1 MATVHDEITPRL
13 SRFALS
19 QPVFFVG
26 TAPLAGD
33 GHVNVS
39 PKGMGGTFVVLDPH
53 RVAYLDYTGSGAES
67 AAHLQE
73 NGRIVVMFCAFEGP
87 PNIVRFH
94 GRGRYVLARTPEFD
108 ELRPSFSKEREIGQR
123 GIVVVDVD
131 RVSDSCGYSVPFM
144 DFVGDRDVLDRAHER
159 REPEYFDAYWQQ
171 KNATSIDG
179 LPGVDITPLS

>member
-13 SRFALS
+13 SRFVLS

-53 RVAYLDYTGSGAES
+53 RVAYLDYTGSGAEV

-108 ELRPSFSKEREIGQR
+108 VLRPLFAKERESGQR
-123 GIVVVDVD
+123 GIVVVEVD
-131 RVSDSCGYSVPFM
+131 RVSDSCGFSVPLM
-144 DFVGDRDVLDRAHER
+144 DFVGDRDVLDRSQER
-159 REPEYFDAYWQQ
+159 RDPQYFDEYWRTR
-171 KNATSIDG
+171 NATSIDG
-179 LPGVDITPLS
+179 LPGVDIRPHG

>member
-13 SRFALS
+13 SRFVLA

-39 PKGMGGTFVVLDPH
+39 PKGMDGTFVVLDAH
-53 RVAYLDYTGSGAES
+53 RVAYLDYTGSGAET

-73 NGRIVVMFCAFEGP
+73 NGRVVLMFCAFEGP
-87 PNIVRFH
+87 PTIVRLH
-94 GRGRYVLARTPEFD
+94 GTGRYVLARTPEFD
-108 ELRPSFSKEREIGQR
+108 DLRPLFSKEREAGQR
-123 GIVVVDVD
+123 GIVVIDVH
-131 RVSDSCGYSVPFM
+131 RVSDSCGFSVPLM
-144 DFVGDRDVLDRAHER
+144 DFVSDRDVLDRSQER
-159 REPEYFDAYWQQ
+159 REPEYFDAYWQK

-179 LPGVDITPLS
+179 LPGVDIAPLG

>member
-13 SRFALS
+13 SRFVLS

-53 RVAYLDYTGSGAES
+53 RVAYLDYTGSGAEV

-108 ELRPSFSKEREIGQR
+108 ALRPLFAKERESGQR
-123 GIVVVDVD
+123 GIVVVEVD
-131 RVSDSCGYSVPFM
+131 RVSDSCGFSVPLM
-144 DFVGDRDVLDRAHER
+144 DFVADRDVLDRAHDR
-159 REPEYFDAYWQQ
+159 REPEYFDAYWQK

-179 LPGVDITPLS
+179 LPGVDITPVT

>member
-13 SRFALS
+13 SRFVLS

-53 RVAYLDYTGSGAES
+53 RVAYLDYTGSGAEA

-73 NGRIVVMFCAFEGP
+73 NGRIVVVE
-87 PNIVRFH
+87 
-94 GRGRYVLARTPEFD
+94 
-108 ELRPSFSKEREIGQR
+108 
-123 GIVVVDVD
+123 VD

-144 DFVGDRDVLDRAHER
+144 DFVGDRDLLDRAHDR
-159 REPEYFDAYWQQ
+159 RDPEYFDAYWHK

-179 LPGVDITPLS
+179 LPGVDISPVP